1 MKKLFQV
8 ALVFTLMFTLTL
20 SFASC
25 GSSAKQTDTAIN
37 TPSSTI
43 ANTNNLTGE
52 LITGEITV
60 FHAGS
65 LSVPFKAIA
74 DAFQKEY
81 PGVTVK
87 LSAGGSKGL
96 AQKIITLSEQGQPVP
111 DIYASAD
118 YSLIDN
124 LIIPQKLAN
133 FNVLFAKNS
142 IVIAYT
148 DKSKYADEINA
159 DNWYEIL
166 SRPDIRM
173 GRSDPEL
180 DPCGYRSVLVMELA
194 EKYYKKPGLYKTL
207 KDHAGTVI
215 RPKEVDLVADLETG
229 NIDYFWIYESVA
241 RQHHF
246 KYITLPEQIN
256 LSSIQYADFY
266 KTASITLTKPDGS
279 KYTVYGKPIVYG
291 ITLINRAPHKELA
304 EKFLHFVLTK
314 GLDILEQNGQPAINP
329 PQYTGNKS
337 GLPEN
342 LRDIVIPAS
351 K

>member
-1 MKKLFQV
+1 MKKFLQAIF
-8 ALVFTLMFTLTL
+8 VFAIMFTLTL
-20 SFASC
+20 SFVSC
-25 GSSAKQTDTAIN
+25 GASTTQNGTAAN
-37 TPSSTI
+37 TQSSTT
-43 ANTNNLTGE
+43 TNSNDKL
-52 LITGEITV
+52 TGEITV

-96 AQKIITLSEQGQPVP
+96 AQKIITLSQQGQPVP

-118 YSLIDN
+118 YSLINN
-124 LIIPQKLAN
+124 LIIPNKLAN
-133 FNVLFAKNS
+133 FNILFAKNA

-148 DKSKYADEINA
+148 DNSKYSNEINEN
-159 DNWYEIL
+159 NWYEIL
-166 SRPDIRM
+166 SRSDVRM

-180 DPCGYRSVLVMELA
+180 DPCGYRSVLVMQLA

-207 KDHAGTVI
+207 EEHPGTVI

-256 LSSIQYADFY
+256 LSSIKYADFY

-279 KYTVYGKPIVYG
+279 KYIVYGKPIVYG
-291 ITLINRAPHKELA
+291 ITLLNNAPHKELA
-304 EKFLHFVLTK
+304 EKFLHFILTK

-329 PQYTGNKS
+329 PQYIGDITNI
-337 GLPEN
+337 PEY
-342 LRDIVIPAS
+342 LKDIVIPAS